1 MKLATVHSASYGNIY
16 DVRINTDNIDYFLDK
31 SGTTGNQSTIY
42 FAGGDDLEVM
52 ESVEEIENLIYS
64 IPKDMVRR
72 TLEEL
77 KNASEYLKEENIK
90 L

>member
-1 MKLATVHSASYGNIY
+1 MKLVTVHSAVYGNIY

-31 SGTTGNQSTIY
+31 SGTTSNQSTIY
-42 FAGGDDLEVM
+42 FAGGSDLEVM
-52 ESVEEIENLIYS
+52 ESVEEIENLVYS
-64 IPKDMVRR
+64 IPKDMIRR

-77 KNASEYLKEENIK
+77 KNASEYLKEGDLK